1 MSLILHVILYL
12 SLAWIVFNVVYF
24 GIVHRYFHTRA
35 KYRLFALRDR
45 LRRLRVDYPSLDP
58 QIYKMMELRVNG
70 AIGVL
75 KDASLHRLFFAIFAG
90 SFTQEEKDR
99 AAEME
104 KTIEY
109 INDNRNTELGAHLF
123 DIDNQVMDVFYKA
136 FRHNSP
142 IGIVLLVYFI
152 VPFFRSLPRIYGK
165 IKQFKDSVVRET
177 VPAMLV
183 NAAK

>member
-12 SLAWIVFNVVYF
+12 SLAWIVFNIVYF
-24 GIVHRYFHTRA
+24 GIVHRYFYTRA

-45 LRRLRVDYPSLDP
+45 LRRLRVDYPSLDYH
-58 QIYKMMELRVNG
+58 IYKMMELRING
-70 AIGVL
+70 TIGLL
-75 KDASLHRLFFAIFAG
+75 KGVSLHHLFFAIFAG

-104 KTIEY
+104 KTVEY
-109 INDNRNTELGAHLF
+109 ISDNRNTELGAHLF
-123 DIDNQVMDVFYKA
+123 DIDSQTMDVFFKA
-136 FRHNSP
+136 FKHNSP
-142 IGIVLLVYFI
+142 IGIVLLAYLI

-165 IKQFKDSVVRET
+165 IKQFKDNAVRET